1 MALTRWAFIYTL
13 GSEATAPRE
22 DVLGSDDCVL
32 VSVGVPSVGE
42 GPEVARRLVDEG
54 VQLIELCGA
63 FGPAGTAAIVEAVAG
78 RVAVGGVYYG
88 VEAIGSLA
96 EL

>member
-1 MALTRWAFIYTL
+1 MALTRWGFIYKL

-32 VSVGVPSVGE
+32 VSVGVPEVAD

-63 FGPAGTAAIVEAVAG
+63 FGPAGTAAIVEAVG
-78 RVAVGGVYYG
+78 GKVAIGGVYYR
-88 VEAIGSLA
+88 VEAIDGLA
-96 EL
+96 QL